1 MPPARGGLTGE
12 LDAIDGVSLEWVE
25 DEVDKLLTR
34 GLCWRLDLSVPLRSN
49 GSSVGEGGGGGSRR
63 STSGGSVLIWIT
75 SFFLLFGAVDLR
87 LLDFETLDGDCATGG
102 GV

>member
-12 LDAIDGVSLEWVE
+12 LDAMDGVSREWVE
-25 DEVDKLLTR
+25 DEVDRLLTR
-34 GLCWRLDLSVPLRSN
+34 GLCWRLGLSVPLRSN

-63 STSGGSVLIWIT
+63 STSGGSDLTCIT
-75 SFFLLFGAVDLR
+75 SFFLLFGAADLR
-87 LLDFETLDGDCATGG
+87 LLDFDTLDGDCETGG